1 MDSQI
6 ENVLIELCGR
16 SGAVFIAEY
25 FKRIQQPFTV
35 SRFKKI
41 STEELLDGWISMNT
55 VIRIQKAQI
64 LIEQK

>member
-16 SGAVFIAEY
+16 SGAVFITEY
-25 FKRIQQPFTV
+25 FKRIEQPFTV

-41 STEELLDGWISMNT
+41 STEELIDGWISMNT